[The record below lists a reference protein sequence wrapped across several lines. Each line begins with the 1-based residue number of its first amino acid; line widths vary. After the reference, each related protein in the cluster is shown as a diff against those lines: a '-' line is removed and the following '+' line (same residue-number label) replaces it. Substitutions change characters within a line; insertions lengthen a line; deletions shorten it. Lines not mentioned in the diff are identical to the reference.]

1 MRKLDAVNEEE
12 TGNSL
17 LYFIYLC
24 IYVYVFASLF
34 SLALSLFLS
43 LSVCVCVG
51 GIPWITYGGRTC
63 SLLPSC
69 VLGIEL
75 WSQSWWQVL
84 LITMLLSTSSV
95 SYTWAGLQESWAFVL
110 ISPLQHTQTSKG
122 CVDRSITCILLRKKK
137 WRFEKWLSKY
147 RNINP

>member
-43 LSVCVCVG
+43 LSVCVCWGGAYHELHMEVG
-51 GIPWITYGGRTC
+51 LVLSFHLVSWGLSSGH
-63 SLLPSC
+63 SLDDKC
-69 VLGIEL
+69 
-75 WSQSWWQVL
+75 
-84 LITMLLSTSSV
+84 
-95 SYTWAGLQESWAFVL
+95 F
-110 ISPLQHTQTSKG
+110 
-122 CVDRSITCILLRKKK
+122 
-137 WRFEKWLSKY
+137 
-147 RNINP
+147 